1 VSTPAAAGPRVIGSR
16 LPSGEMILREVG
28 RGASARVYL
37 VSDGESVGALKL
49 LPPGSEPRADHEFR
63 IAAGFRHP
71 NVGRV
76 DARLDVAGWPGVRM
90 PLVWGR
96 RWAVGGGPRV
106 PRGPRAARGPHA
118 AGGTHDAWGPR
129 DAWGSRDAASPRDP
143 WEPARGRD
151 LATFAQL
158 LAALAYL
165 HDRGVVHRDVKPEN
179 VLVDGA
185 GRVTLIDFDL
195 AMRIDDRAGA
205 PRAAGTLAYLSPEQ
219 ARGEPATPA
228 SDLYAAGVLLYAALV
243 GEVPRA
249 AALGAL
255 LAGHRAAFWGAA
267 DAARPASLDPALAPA
282 DDLVARL
289 LAPDPAQRFA
299 RAADAL
305 RAVAELRR
313 EWGEDDLAPM

>member
-1 VSTPAAAGPRVIGSR
+1 
-16 LPSGEMILREVG
+16 MILREVG

-76 DARLDVAGWPGVRM
+76 DARVDVDGWPGVRM

-96 RWAVGGGPRV
+96 RLLAGGEASAGRDA
-106 PRGPRAARGPHA
+106 RNAARGRYL
-118 AGGTHDAWGPR
+118 DA
-129 DAWGSRDAASPRDP
+129 
-143 WEPARGRD
+143 
-151 LATFAQL
+151 FAQL

-165 HDRGVVHRDVKPEN
+165 HDLGVVHRDVKPDN
-179 VLVDGA
+179 VLVDRA

-195 AMRIDDRAGA
+195 AVGSDDRATV

-219 ARGEPATPA
+219 ARGEPATPT
-228 SDLYAAGVLLYAALV
+228 SDLYAAGVMLYAALM
-243 GEVPRA
+243 GQVPHAGMLEALAAGQR
-249 AALGAL
+249 AALG
-255 LAGHRAAFWGAA
+255 RPV
-267 DAARPASLDPALAPA
+267 DVARPSSLDPALAAA

-289 LAPDPAQRFA
+289 LAPDPADRLA
-299 RAADAL
+299 HAADAL
-305 RAVAELRR
+305 RAVEEIRR
-313 EWGEDDLAPM
+313 QWGEDAAAPM